1 MQKENESSHLQSTG
15 TRALVEEET
24 CNDREGFFFLKD
36 IEWSFLWHKILMDF
50 VIDNMQHIVSENY
63 KPLSYRGHRPL
74 NMPNRSSYRG
84 YYQNSVYPLEYLMDL
99 LKQLQHHTSKETCK
113 KRIDIHTIR
122 EFVLSIFMLI
132 QNMSENTFAAY

>member
-36 IEWSFLWHKILMDF
+36 ILNGLSFGIKSIDF

-74 NMPNRSSYRG
+74 NMPNRSSYRA
-84 YYQNSVYPLEYLMDL
+84 YYQNSVYPLEYLMNL

-113 KRIDIHTIR
+113 K
-122 EFVLSIFMLI
+122 
-132 QNMSENTFAAY
+132 ENRYTYN